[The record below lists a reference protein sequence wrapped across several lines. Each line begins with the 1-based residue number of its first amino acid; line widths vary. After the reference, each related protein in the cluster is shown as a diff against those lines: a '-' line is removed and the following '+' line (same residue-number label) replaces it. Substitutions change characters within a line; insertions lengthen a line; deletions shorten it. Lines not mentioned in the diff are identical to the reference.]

1 MIPIPD
7 DIHKQFE
14 SLANRLSPENL
25 ACDGEISRAQ
35 THARYRQIMREW
47 AVLERKVGRKVTQ
60 DEIEHAMMQRWRSG
74 MNREAVARELVAV
87 AKEVFS
93 AVLMEDLV
101 ELPRM
106 SLSQIANLVYEDW
119 RSVNYAAKPYLEAM
133 QTLQSIKDNYIMD
146 SGSSI
151 VAYFLS
157 NATSWRGEVAK
168 AVKKEL
174 NRRLKTA

>member
-1 MIPIPD
+1 
-7 DIHKQFE
+7 
-14 SLANRLSPENL
+14 
-25 ACDGEISRAQ
+25 
-35 THARYRQIMREW
+35 
-47 AVLERKVGRKVTQ
+47 VGRKVTQ

-74 MNREAVARELVAV
+74 MNKVAVAKELVSV

-93 AVLMEDLV
+93 AVLLEDLV
-101 ELPRM
+101 NLPRM
-106 SLSQIANLVYEDW
+106 DLNQIAQLVYDDW
-119 RSVNYAAKPYLEAM
+119 KPVNYAAKPYLEAM
-133 QTLQSIKDNYIMD
+133 STLRSIKDNYIQD
-146 SGSSI
+146 SGYSI